1 MLGKEDKFVF
11 LSQGVFAKSF
21 SQVTNDVFLKTSRIW
36 DATRKAEATETAHQR
51 KKKKQNKQ
59 NRQTHIKA
67 LKATQKPPT

>member
-51 KKKKQNKQ
+51 KKQNKT
-59 NRQTHIKA
+59 NKTD
-67 LKATQKPPT
+67 KPT

>member
-51 KKKKQNKQ
+51 KKHNKT
-59 NRQTHIKA
+59 NKTD
-67 LKATQKPPT
+67 KPT